1 MTNKKSISPTVAM
14 HLNKA
19 DKSALRDLASRLNR
33 SQVDTVRIL
42 VREARHI
49 LPELKARAAS
59 HPQPKAGRPK
69 RN

>member
-1 MTNKKSISPTVAM
+1 MIQKKRPSPTLAM
-14 HLNKA
+14 RL
-19 DKSALRDLASRLNR
+19 DDTDLSDLRDLASCLKR
-33 SQVDTVRIL
+33 SQVDTVRVL

-69 RN
+69 HN